1 MELEITATPRETHV
15 WAPTSDAARTL
26 RRELKDNGYL
36 VLDADPW
43 ELENAG
49 LIPEA
54 EYLEF
59 DPARI
64 FNVEIGAEANST
76 LHALIGSGHTLV
88 WHRWQTRLARK
99 VWGVPVA
106 IPRRG
111 RPRTGGSQSATHF
124 GGPVRST
131 RGLGLRLSRDTY
143 ARINK
148 RSSLSRM
155 YREDDP
161 EFWDA
166 VDKDYDDAEHRIRSD
181 AWCEAMREAA
191 LENFDLNMAHFGSLD
206 RDEFEQTLQS
216 AVASRRGM
224 VEVTDLTKWDGVP
237 GIYIMV
243 LDEYCQVY
251 VGVANSSTGI
261 AKRIRQHWTHQ
272 KEFDRLLWGSID
284 TSILAIDSFRA
295 LDTTRIF
302 ALKTDQFFAGE
313 NPLLEKFPRKFTLNR
328 VMGGNDVVHLA
339 GFLGVKAVM
348 RTRELSQD
356 GAGSASRAV
365 GRPSIAH
372 GDE

>member
-1 MELEITATPRETHV
+1 MELEITVTPRETLV
-15 WAPTSDAARTL
+15 WTAKAQTSQEL
-26 RRELKDNGYL
+26 RHELTESGYL
-36 VLDADPW
+36 VRDADPF
-43 ELENAG
+43 ELTSIG
-49 LIPEA
+49 LIPDGEH
-54 EYLEF
+54 LEF

-64 FNVEIGAEANST
+64 FDVGIGPNANAS
-76 LHALIGSGHTLV
+76 LHAMTDSGHSLI

-106 IPRRG
+106 IPRKN
-111 RPRTGGSQSATHF
+111 RPRPGSTESATHF
-124 GGPVRST
+124 GAPVRST

-181 AWCEAMREAA
+181 AWCEAMRKAA
-191 LENFDLNMAHFGSLD
+191 LENFDLNMAHFASLD
-206 RDEFEQTLQS
+206 RDEFEQALQS

-272 KEFDRLLWGSID
+272 KEFDRLLWGSIE

-302 ALKTDQFFAGE
+302 AVKTDQFFAGE
-313 NPLLEKFPRKFTLNR
+313 NPLLEKFPRKFALNR
-328 VMGGNDVVHLA
+328 LMGGNDVVHLA
-339 GFLGVKAVM
+339 SFLGVKAVM
-348 RTRELSQD
+348 RTREVEDPTSESQ
-356 GAGSASRAV
+356 A
-365 GRPSIAH
+365 P
-372 GDE
+372 

>member
-1 MELEITATPRETHV
+1 MDLEITVTPRETHV
-15 WAPTSDAARTL
+15 WAPRPQAAQEL
-26 RRELKDNGYL
+26 RHELAESGYL
-36 VLDADPW
+36 VRDADPF
-43 ELENAG
+43 ELTSAG
-49 LIPEA
+49 LIPDGEH
-54 EYLEF
+54 LEF

-64 FNVEIGAEANST
+64 FDVGIGPNANAT
-76 LHALIGSGHTLV
+76 LHALTDSGHTLI
-88 WHRWQTRLARK
+88 WHRWQTRLVRK
-99 VWGVPVA
+99 VWGVSIA
-106 IPRRG
+106 IPRKN
-111 RPRTGGSQSATHF
+111 RPRPGSTESAIHF

-191 LENFDLNMAHFGSLD
+191 LANFDLNMAHFASLD
-206 RDEFEQTLQS
+206 REEFEQALQS
-216 AVASRRGM
+216 AAASRRGM
-224 VEVTDLTKWDGVP
+224 IEVTDLAQWDGVP

-272 KEFDRLLWGSID
+272 KEFDRLLWGSIE

-302 ALKTDQFFAGE
+302 ALKTERTFDGE
-313 NPLLEKFPRKFTLNR
+313 NPLLEQFPRKFTLNR

-339 GFLGVKAVM
+339 GFLGVEAVM
-348 RTRELSQD
+348 RTREFAPPL
-356 GAGSASRAV
+356 
-365 GRPSIAH
+365 
-372 GDE
+372 DEG